1 MKTLE
6 ESYRARKLNEIVT
19 KATVMREARH
29 RFDERMVVL
38 NETLTLI
45 YEEKID
51 SGEAKKI
58 AKAVSRLESVLEKFG
73 GEGGQL
79 PNIAK
84 MISGV
89 VSELNAY
96 QGAGWWYRLKRS
108 LSDSHNPIAKAA
120 ALETL
125 LSSGME
131 LVGTLLDQQGKK
143 LSDEPLTDQDGPAK
157 ENIIA
162 SLKKAFDPGHSS
174 TLSGLAGGKLSQLL
188 GLKGSIGDVFANDLV
203 NLKPSQLR
211 AFAQEIKSI
220 GAPPPEDV
228 AAATGGPEATAPAD
242 QTAQSQ
248 STQGTTSRNT
258 PEDGPIQTGDVG
270 GNPEQAVSQE
280 LNGMNSALKK
290 RDAKAALYWAAS
302 ALQKLQMS
310 PDQAMKTFKP
320 VKAAK

>member
-19 KATVMREARH
+19 KATVMREARERH
-29 RFDERMVVL
+29 DGRMVAL
-38 NETLTLI
+38 NETLSLI

-73 GEGGQL
+73 GESGQL
-79 PNIAK
+79 PNISK

-89 VSELNAY
+89 VGELNAY
-96 QGAGWWYRLKRS
+96 QGAGWWDRLKRS
-108 LSDSHNPIAKAA
+108 LSSSNNPLAKAA

-143 LSDEPLTDQDGPAK
+143 LTDDPLSDQDGPASG
-157 ENIIA
+157 NVVA
-162 SLKKAFDPGHSS
+162 ALKKAFDPGHTSS
-174 TLSGLAGGKLSQLL
+174 LSGLAGGKLNQLL
-188 GLKGSIGDVFANDLV
+188 GLKGSIGDMFANDLA

-211 AFAQEIKSI
+211 AFAQEVRSV
-220 GAPPPEDV
+220 GAPPPADV
-228 AAATGGPEATAPAD
+228 AATTGGPEASAPTGQAG
-242 QTAQSQ
+242 QSQ

-258 PEDGPIQTGDVG
+258 PEDGPIETGDEG
-270 GNPEQAVSQE
+270 GDPEHSVSQQ

-290 RDAKAALYWAAS
+290 RDARGALYWAAS

-310 PDQAMKTFKP
+310 PDQALKVFKP
-320 VKAAK
+320 TTK

>member
-6 ESYRARKLNEIVT
+6 ESYRIQKLNEIVT
-19 KATVMREARH
+19 RAKVMREARQ
-29 RFDERMVVL
+29 RLDERMVAL
-38 NETLTLI
+38 NERLQLI

-96 QGAGWWYRLKRS
+96 QGAGWWDRLKRA
-108 LSDSHNPIAKAA
+108 LSSSNNPLAKAA

-143 LSDEPLTDQDGPAK
+143 LTDDPIVDQEGPAK
-157 ENIIA
+157 DNIIA
-162 SLKKAFDPGHSS
+162 SLKKAFDPGHTSS
-174 TLSGLAGGKLSQLL
+174 LSGLAGGKLSQLL
-188 GLKGSIGDVFANDLV
+188 GMQGSIGDMFANDLA

-211 AFAQEIKSI
+211 AFGQEVRSV
-220 GAPPPEDV
+220 GAPPPADV
-228 AAATGGPEATAPAD
+228 AATTGGPEATAPTD
-242 QTAQSQ
+242 QASQSQ
-248 STQGTTSRNT
+248 STKGTTSQNT
-258 PEDGPIQTGDVG
+258 PEDGPIQTGDEG
-270 GNPEQAVSQE
+270 GDPEHSVAQQ
-280 LNGMNSALKK
+280 LNGMNTALKK
-290 RDAKAALYWAAS
+290 RDARGALYWAAS
-302 ALQKLQMS
+302 ALQKLGMS
-310 PDQAMKTFKP
+310 PDQALKTFKP
-320 VKAAK
+320 TQ